1 MKPSILI
8 SCSCFARYKSTK
20 EMAQKILLQ
29 RCLMVKVDKQDLPKE
44 KHPKEK
50 RPKVEVVMGLEMVL
64 EERVEEMEIGVVM
77 EERVEEMEMEE
88 MEEMEEMDLIQKV
101 KMKTRK
107 RMRRRKKKKIHI
119 YQHLLVRRAHQRQN
133 GGPRAT
139 RMTISFKKRIRR
151 RCVGS
156 QPGQL

>member
-20 EMAQKILLQ
+20 EMAQRRLLQ
-29 RCLMVKVDKQDLPKE
+29 LCLMVKDNQNLPKE

-50 RPKVEVVMGLEMVL
+50 RPKVEVVMGMEMVL

-88 MEEMEEMDLIQKV
+88 MEEMEEMDL
-101 KMKTRK
+101 T
-107 RMRRRKKKKIHI
+107 
-119 YQHLLVRRAHQRQN
+119 
-133 GGPRAT
+133 
-139 RMTISFKKRIRR
+139 F
-151 RCVGS
+151 
-156 QPGQL
+156 

>member
-50 RPKVEVVMGLEMVL
+50 RPKVEVVMGMEMVL
-64 EERVEEMEIGVVM
+64 EDMEEMEIGW
-77 EERVEEMEMEE
+77 
-88 MEEMEEMDLIQKV
+88 
-101 KMKTRK
+101 
-107 RMRRRKKKKIHI
+107 
-119 YQHLLVRRAHQRQN
+119 
-133 GGPRAT
+133 
-139 RMTISFKKRIRR
+139 
-151 RCVGS
+151 
-156 QPGQL
+156 